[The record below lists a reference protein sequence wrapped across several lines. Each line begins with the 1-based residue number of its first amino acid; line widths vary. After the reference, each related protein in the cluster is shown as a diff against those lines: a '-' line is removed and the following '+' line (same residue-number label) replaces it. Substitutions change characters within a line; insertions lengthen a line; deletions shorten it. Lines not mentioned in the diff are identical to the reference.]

1 MSLPFAPLRLD
12 HVVLRVQ
19 DLARAERFFVE
30 VLAVF
35 AAMVLRTFLSR
46 ARSLSRGIAPARA
59 PFSGPSHPTRFAEAR
74 SRKWPNR

>member
-30 VLAVF
+30 VIGCRVD
-35 AAMVLRTFLSR
+35 
-46 ARSLSRGIAPARA
+46 
-59 PFSGPSHPTRFAEAR
+59 
-74 SRKWPNR
+74 